1 MAIAAVLSQHTDEAA
16 FLWTTRNRATRDP
29 RVTLAALGRLD
40 RRLESHLH
48 GLRVAGESAWR
59 FCEGNLVDGGAGAVF
74 VLALLAF
81 EAADRKRMLQAL
93 EIGCASREL
102 LSGLVSAL
110 AWLDGNVAS
119 QWIQRLVEARSA
131 VHRRVGIAAL
141 AIRREDPGSA
151 LTAALR
157 DANEELRARAL
168 RAVGELRRHDLQ
180 AFALNGL
187 EDESEGCRFW
197 ATWTLALFRRPE
209 GLRALEPWL
218 SRTDGYGRHARQLAM
233 RAMELGE
240 GRRWI
245 RTFASE
251 PLQLRY
257 GIESTGLLGDP
268 AAVPWLIKMM
278 ESPALARAAGDA
290 FTMITGA
297 DLEDQALTRKDVPDL
312 DDFTEL
318 PATEEDGAYDSGLPW
333 PSPPLIARWWD
344 GHGSQFAPGTRYL
357 AGRPLSLASAR
368 DVLVTGTQTQ
378 RASAAI
384 ELALRGEDEMLFEV
398 RGRSSLQRRLLN
410 GTPRVPGEKTA

>member
-1 MAIAAVLSQHTDEAA
+1 MTIAAVLSQHTDEAA
-16 FLWTTRNRATRDP
+16 FLWTTRHRATRDP
-29 RVTLAALGRLD
+29 RVTLAELGRLD
-40 RRLESHLH
+40 QRLESHLH

-74 VLALLAF
+74 VLGLLAF

-110 AWLDGNVAS
+110 AWLDGSVAS
-119 QWIQRLVEARSA
+119 RWIQRLVEARSA

-157 DANEELRARAL
+157 DADEELRARAL
-168 RAVGELRRHDLQ
+168 RAVGELGRHDLQ
-180 AFALNGL
+180 EFALNGL
-187 EDESEGCRFW
+187 EDASEGCRFW
-197 ATWTLALFRRPE
+197 ATWTLVLFRQPE

-218 SRTDGYGRHARQLAM
+218 SRTDDYGRHARQLAM
-233 RAMELGE
+233 RAMALDE

-251 PLQLRY
+251 PLQLRH
-257 GIESTGLLGDP
+257 GMESTGLLGDP
-268 AAVPWLIKMM
+268 AAVPWLITMM
-278 ESPALARAAGDA
+278 ESPTVARVAGDA

-297 DLEDQALTRKDVPDL
+297 ELEDMALTGKDVPDP
-312 DDFTEL
+312 DDITEL
-318 PATEEDGAYDSGLPW
+318 PATEEDAAYDSGLPW
-333 PSPPLIARWWD
+333 PSPPLIVRWWD
-344 GHGSQFAPGTRYL
+344 ENRNRFAPGTRYL
-357 AGRPLSLASAR
+357 AGRPLSLESAR
-368 DVLVTGTQTQ
+368 DVLATGTQTQ

-384 ELALRGEDEMLFEV
+384 ELALRGEDKMLFEV
-398 RGRSSLQRRLLN
+398 RARSPLQQRLLN
-410 GTPRVPGEKTA
+410 GATRVPGERPT